1 MPTITGF
8 WIRVQKGHVSDVWD
22 YKPSDEK
29 LAAEA
34 GWREAVE
41 VKPHLS
47 SREVLTTHYFNIET
61 NPAQIVWGKR
71 ELEVDERKAALLSKA
86 KSEFRNVVNVEVA
99 KQTDQY
105 PETQYDPNAVD
116 AARLVFEARVKAI
129 NLAVSHED
137 VDALES

>member
-1 MPTITGF
+1 M
-8 WIRVQKGHVSDVWD
+8 
-22 YKPSDEK
+22 
-29 LAAEA
+29 
-34 GWREAVE
+34 
-41 VKPHLS
+41 
-47 SREVLTTHYFNIET
+47 LTTHYFNIET

-86 KSEFRNVVNVEVA
+86 KAEFRNVVNVEIA

-137 VDALES
+137 VDALEL